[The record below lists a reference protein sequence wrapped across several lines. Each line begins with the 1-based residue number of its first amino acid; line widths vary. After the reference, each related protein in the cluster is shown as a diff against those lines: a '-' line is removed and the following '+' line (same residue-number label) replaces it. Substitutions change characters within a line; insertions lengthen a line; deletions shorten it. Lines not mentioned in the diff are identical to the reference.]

1 MDKMIF
7 SGNLLWPEGQI
18 RPGELTI
25 EGNKISSLSTPPPSS
40 SGEKPVEEGTTY
52 IQVPNDHIIAPG
64 YIDLHL
70 NGAFG
75 HDFTSN
81 PRQISAVARNLPRF
95 GITAFLPTLIS
106 APLAQYVTAGQVIQE
121 IRHEAEMA
129 TILGLH
135 IEGPYLNRAKAG
147 AHPVLFL
154 RQPDLDE
161 LLYFDPETIR
171 CLTLSPEL
179 PGALPFIRAV
189 WEKGIMVGIGHSTAT
204 YDETLAAAEAGATW
218 GTHLFNGMGTLHHR
232 HPGIVGAL
240 LTDRRLRLGLIA
252 DRVHIHP
259 AILCLVA
266 AAKQAAGVTLVSNA
280 VAAAGMP
287 SGDYLLGN
295 QTVSVESNSVGVRMP
310 NGTLAGS
317 LDMLD
322 QAVRNMVNLARRPIA
337 EVLQM
342 ASQTPA
348 ELMGLSHKGK
358 LAPHYDADIII
369 LDDKLQVMQT
379 IVRGQFA
386 YSSTVAPRIPA

>member
-1 MDKMIF
+1 MDKKIF
-7 SGNLLWPEGQI
+7 SGNLLWPDGQI

-25 EGNKISSLSTPPPSS
+25 EGSKISSLSTPQPSPP
-40 SGEKPVEEGTTY
+40 GENSIEQGTTY
-52 IQVPNDHIIAPG
+52 VRVPDEYLIAPG

-106 APLAQYVTAGQVIQE
+106 APLAQYVTAGQIVQE
-121 IRHEAEMA
+121 IKHEAEMA
-129 TILGLH
+129 AILGLH

-147 AHPVLFL
+147 SHPIPFL
-154 RQPDLDE
+154 RQPDRDE
-161 LLYFDPETIR
+161 LLYFDPETTR
-171 CLTLSPEL
+171 FLTLSPEL

-189 WEKGIMVGIGHSTAT
+189 REKGIMVGIGHSTAT

-218 GTHLFNGMGTLHHR
+218 GTHLFNGMGMLHHR

-240 LTDRRLRLGLIA
+240 LTDRRLKLGLIA

-259 AILCLVA
+259 AVLCLVA
-266 AAKQAAGVTLVSNA
+266 AAKQASGVTLVSNA

-287 SGDYLLGN
+287 MGDYLLGN

-322 QAVRNMVNLARRPIA
+322 QAVRNMVNLARRPVA

-342 ASQTPA
+342 ASHTPA
-348 ELMGLSHKGK
+348 ELMGLSNKGK
-358 LAPHYDADIII
+358 LAPGCDADVII
-369 LDDKLQVMQT
+369 LDDKLQVTQT
-379 IVRGQFA
+379 IVRGQLI
-386 YSSTVAPRIPA
+386 YQHTTSQP